1 MRNFITSGALV
12 TVCILASA
20 ATAQESGMSFF
31 VTSVGPGK
39 GADLGGIEGADA
51 HCQSLSQAAGAG
63 NRTWRA
69 YLSTNSRGGANAI
82 NARDRIGSGP
92 WQNAKG
98 VTIATSVDDLH
109 GPNNK
114 ISKETGLDEKGQ
126 PIKVRGDTPNQH
138 DILTGSDKDGRA
150 FPVNMDLTCGNWR
163 SSSSGVAMLGHLDR
177 SGNAPV
183 PGATNVAAYEE
194 SARSWNAAH
203 TSRGCSQPDLIASG
217 GNGLFY
223 CFAVR
228 P

>member
-1 MRNFITSGALV
+1 LSITRTSGWGGKQD
-12 TVCILASA
+12 LA
-20 ATAQESGMSFF
+20 
-31 VTSVGPGK
+31 
-39 GADLGGIEGADA
+39 
-51 HCQSLSQAAGAG
+51 
-63 NRTWRA
+63 R
-69 YLSTNSRGGANAI
+69 LSTNARGGANPI
-82 NARDRIGSGP
+82 NARDRIGPGP

-98 VTIATSVDDLH
+98 VTIATTVDDLH

-114 ISKETGLDEKGQ
+114 INKETGLDEKGQ

-163 SSSSGVAMLGHLDR
+163 SSGSGVAMLGHLDR

-183 PGATNVAAYEE
+183 AGATNIAAYEE
-194 SARSWNAAH
+194 SAKSWNAAH
-203 TSRGCSQPDLIASG
+203 TSRGCSQPDLISSG

-228 P
+228 Q